1 MPEPLRIWTLSLLK
15 SAFSFASGDGVGDCV
30 IVSEGCIVASGAGV
44 FSVSTLSLLTYMRT
58 FHAAKTI
65 GDIASALERHEVTAE
80 VVRVWLDE
88 NVLANPYG
96 FAYSAEQGG
105 YTIPLD
111 RRTTE
116 LLKPNDYGNDSI

>member
-1 MPEPLRIWTLSLLK
+1 MGRITQENAQRISRRT
-15 SAFSFASGDGVGDCV
+15 
-30 IVSEGCIVASGAGV
+30 
-44 FSVSTLSLLTYMRT
+44 VSTLSLLTYMRT

-96 FAYSAEQGG
+96 FANSAEQGG
-105 YTIPLD
+105 YNIPLD
-111 RRTTE
+111 QRTTE
-116 LLKPNDYGNDSI
+116 LLKPNNYSNDSI